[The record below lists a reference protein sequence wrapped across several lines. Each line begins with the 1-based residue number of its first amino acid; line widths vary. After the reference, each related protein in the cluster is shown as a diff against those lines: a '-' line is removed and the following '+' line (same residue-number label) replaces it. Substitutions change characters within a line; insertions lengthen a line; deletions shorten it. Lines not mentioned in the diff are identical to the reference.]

1 MRLIGLAVML
11 TVGLF
16 AAPFVIEAQ
25 QAGMVYQ
32 VGLLTLGSDPT
43 RSGFWQK
50 FLEAMRELNYVE
62 GRNLIVRRAFAEGD
76 DDRLPGLVADL
87 VRAKRDVIVTTA
99 TLETMAAKRGTPQAP
114 LL

>member
-1 MRLIGLAVML
+1 MRLIGLALAALL
-11 TVGLF
+11 TLAPLAVG
-16 AAPFVIEAQ
+16 AQEA
-25 QAGMVYQ
+25 GRVYQ
-32 VGLLTLGSDPT
+32 LGLLTLGTDPM

-87 VRAKRDVIVTTA
+87 VRAKGDVIVTTA
-99 TLETMAAKRGTPQAP
+99 TLETMAAKRGTPQSP